1 MGAAADGAGSRRRRR
16 QTGEE
21 AGGGGRRRRRTG
33 GDSGRGVTA
42 DGGGVGGGNGRWGGE
57 RGRLQLGRTGAT
69 ADGGERTGVVTE
81 GGGGGRGEGEGYGD
95 GGGGQGRTVGGGGR
109 GWTDEGGRSGGRRRR
124 HDPVVLPAPPPAASP
139 KTRPLQIVTI
149 YPCNRDDAHA
159 DTTEQTYGVN
169 EASRPQPK
177 RCTRVHGPTEA
188 QDRSPT
194 CQAVHERH
202 AHDTTPAR
210 NKRARAYRRNNTADV
225 EYACWAAGGYLG
237 RASSSTAEGVATP
250 PVVLRPSPAYNSWCA
265 VVQSVCPA
273 GPTSADA
280 VRG

>member
-1 MGAAADGAGSRRRRR
+1 MGTGAAGRGGRSVAG
-16 QTGEE
+16 
-21 AGGGGRRRRRTG
+21 AGGGRTRVDG
-33 GDSGRGVTA
+33 AA
-42 DGGGVGGGNGRWGGE
+42 DGGGG
-57 RGRLQLGRTGAT
+57 TT
-69 ADGGERTGVVTE
+69 
-81 GGGGGRGEGEGYGD
+81 
-95 GGGGQGRTVGGGGR
+95 
-109 GWTDEGGRSGGRRRR
+109 RSSC
-124 HDPVVLPAPPPAASP
+124 PPPPAASP

>member
-1 MGAAADGAGSRRRRR
+1 MD
-16 QTGEE
+16 
-21 AGGGGRRRRRTG
+21 
-33 GDSGRGVTA
+33 
-42 DGGGVGGGNGRWGGE
+42 
-57 RGRLQLGRTGAT
+57 
-69 ADGGERTGVVTE
+69 
-81 GGGGGRGEGEGYGD
+81 
-95 GGGGQGRTVGGGGR
+95 GR
-109 GWTDEGGRSGGRRRR
+109 GWTERRTKAAARPGRPARPPPRRLPQDKATSDRHHLPLQPGRRTRR
-124 HDPVVLPAPPPAASP
+124 HDRAE
-139 KTRPLQIVTI
+139 
-149 YPCNRDDAHA
+149 
-159 DTTEQTYGVN
+159 EQTYGVN

>member
-1 MGAAADGAGSRRRRR
+1 MS
-16 QTGEE
+16 
-21 AGGGGRRRRRTG
+21 
-33 GDSGRGVTA
+33 
-42 DGGGVGGGNGRWGGE
+42 GVGGG
-57 RGRLQLGRTGAT
+57 RTRVDGA
-69 ADGGERTGVVTE
+69 ADE
-81 GGGGGRGEGEGYGD
+81 GGG
-95 GGGGQGRTVGGGGR
+95 T
-109 GWTDEGGRSGGRRRR
+109 TRSSC
-124 HDPVVLPAPPPAASP
+124 PPPPASP

-149 YPCNRDDAHA
+149 SPCNRDDAHA

-169 EASRPQPK
+169 EAQGRSLNDAL
-177 RCTRVHGPTEA
+177 VHGPTEA

-194 CQAVHERH
+194 CRAVHERH

-225 EYACWAAGGYLG
+225 ISCWAAGGYLG

-250 PVVLRPSPAYNSWCA
+250 PVVLQPCPVYNSWCA
-265 VVQSVCPA
+265 VVPSVCPA